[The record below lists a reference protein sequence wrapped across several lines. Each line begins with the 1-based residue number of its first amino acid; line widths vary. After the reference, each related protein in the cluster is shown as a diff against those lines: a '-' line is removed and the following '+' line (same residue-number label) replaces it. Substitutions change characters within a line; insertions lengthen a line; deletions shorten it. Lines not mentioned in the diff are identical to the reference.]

1 MDEQRDDP
9 AVVAGRACDFTLCL
23 WPGIKELLVLAGGAF
38 SILLFLAGAAG
49 AADPVAT
56 ESLDRSGDAA
66 VSRPAPWLAGWTL
79 DDQVWNLT
87 KAFADTTSRRV
98 ALVFFATW
106 CAPCRQ
112 GIERLSARADELRA
126 AGVRVVLVDYQEEA
140 EKVRRFVGAAPSFP
154 VVLDRFG
161 VAEKSYLRTGDEP
174 VRLPRTV
181 LIGREDN
188 VVEAIFGSEG
198 EDYVDRIL
206 AGR

>member
-9 AVVAGRACDFTLCL
+9 AVVVGRACDFAL
-23 WPGIKELLVLAGGAF
+23 WLTPKSDKLLVLTSG
-38 SILLFLAGAAG
+38 ILIFILCLAGSAG

-56 ESLDRSGDAA
+56 ESLNRSGDAA

-79 DDQVWNLT
+79 DDQVWNLR
-87 KAFADTTSRRV
+87 KAFADTTSQRV

-112 GIERLSARADELRA
+112 GIERLSARAADLRA
-126 AGVRVVLVDYQEEA
+126 AGVKVILVDFQEEA
-140 EKVRRFVGAAPSFP
+140 EKVRRFVGAAPPFP

-161 VAEKSYLRTGDEP
+161 ATEKSYLRTGDEP

-181 LIGREDN
+181 LIGRDGN
-188 VVEAIFGSEG
+188 VQAIFGSEG